1 MTRKQ
6 PKKTTYKKGLRAE
19 NIAALYLLLKGYWI
33 VARRFKTKSGEID
46 LIARRGKTILI
57 IEVKARKDLMSGHD
71 AVDFMSQKRIM
82 AAADIWLAQQKDAA
96 SLSLRFDVI
105 IIRPWRLPTHIK
117 NFASFN

>member
-1 MTRKQ
+1 MTREQQKQ
-6 PKKTTYKKGLRAE
+6 TTYKKGLHAE
-19 NIAALYLLLKGYWI
+19 SIAAFYIFLKGYWI

-57 IEVKARKDLMSGHD
+57 IEVKARKDLMSGHE
-71 AVDFMSQKRIM
+71 AVNLTSQRRIN

-117 NFASFN
+117 NFAFFD